1 MVPAEVAAAKE
12 AAKARAAVRRR
23 ELASGRPE
31 PFWWPPAEFS
41 ALVGL
46 CIAVIIS
53 GLSSIFLCK
62 PVMLSHCLVRQGRHR
77 VIKECSSC
85 CASPAAQA
93 NHLVLMQRQ
102 PQRVLQPLPLPL
114 RQHLELDQLPAP
126 TYKVPS
132 LVSLP
137 GPADDG
143 LTASVV
149 AAQEWLHSRI
159 AYQLQQLAS
168 ANVSTKVLALWL
180 LALPFIMLAAAF
192 YQRAAEVSFK
202 EAMYKV
208 RMGCACSTA
217 FHCSGHLLCSSVSDC
232 LVYLLLF

>member
-1 MVPAEVAAAKE
+1 MVLVVVLLSCSMEDDALPVEEAAARDT
-12 AAKARAAVRRR
+12 AKARAVLRKH
-23 ELASGRPE
+23 RP
-31 PFWWPPAEFS
+31 PVDPVWWPPVEFS

-46 CIAVIIS
+46 CIALIIS
-53 GLSSIFLCK
+53 GLSNIFLCK
-62 PVMLSHCLVRQGRHR
+62 PVMLSHCLVGQGKHR
-77 VIKECSSC
+77 VMKECSAC

-93 NHLVLMQRQ
+93 NHMVLMQRQ

-114 RQHLELDQLPAP
+114 RQYLELDQLPAP

-137 GPADDG
+137 GRTESG
-143 LTASVV
+143 LTASLV
-149 AAQEWLHSRI
+149 AAKEWLHSRI

-180 LALPFIMLAAAF
+180 LSMPFITLAAAG
-192 YQRAAEVSFK
+192 YQQVAKVSFK

-208 RMGCACSTA
+208 RPVASWP
-217 FHCSGHLLCSSVSDC
+217 
-232 LVYLLLF
+232 